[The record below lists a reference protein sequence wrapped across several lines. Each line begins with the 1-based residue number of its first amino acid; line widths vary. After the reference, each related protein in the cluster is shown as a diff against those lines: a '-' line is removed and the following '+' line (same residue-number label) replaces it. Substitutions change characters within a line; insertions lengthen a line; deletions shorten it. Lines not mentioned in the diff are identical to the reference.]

1 MTASG
6 NTLKK
11 EYVNPITHGVIWKQ
25 LLLYFVPLLLSSFL
39 QLCYNTADTIIVGR
53 YVGKIA
59 LTAVGGSA
67 GQIYAMV
74 TEFMI
79 GASGG
84 AAVIMS
90 QAYGARNKK
99 LLDDGLH
106 NAVALAL
113 AMGALFTVTGLLV
126 SKTALVTAGAPA
138 ETMAGSLMYLRIAFA
153 GLIPCAL
160 YNMGA
165 GVLRAAGNSKRPL
178 RFLVI
183 SIGLN
188 IALDL
193 LFVAV
198 LHLGIGGAALATIL
212 TQTLSAALV
221 LRALMK
227 GAGKAERE
235 GEALSGGERRGGRE
249 LLSGGIAEGSGALQS
264 SGTAE
269 GRGMPLCGSS
279 AEQAGALLPPL
290 DLRRLRLQE
299 NIALKMLRLGIPLG
313 LETLMYTFSCVV
325 LTSAVNTFGT
335 DTVAAYAG
343 FVRIE
348 SFYWMLEQALAVS
361 ITTFVG
367 QNLGAGLYG
376 RVRSVSRQGAALM
389 YIFMGTAIVIMYA
402 GCPVWLGLFTTD
414 PDVLK
419 IGVEMMRYLL
429 PFYILYVPDGVFFST
444 LRGMGDS
451 LRPALITFI
460 GVCVLRI
467 LWVLFVFPQFPTMRA
482 LLFCFPVSWSVTAV
496 IYAVYYS
503 WYRKNVIC
511 ITGGSS

>member
-1 MTASG
+1 M
-6 NTLKK
+6 
-11 EYVNPITHGVIWKQ
+11 IWKQ

-53 YVGKIA
+53 FVGKIA

-165 GVLRAAGNSKRPL
+165 GVLRAAGDSKRPL

-183 SIGLN
+183 GIGLN
-188 IALDL
+188 IALDI

-198 LHLGIGGAALATIL
+198 LHLGIGGAALATVM

-227 GAGKAERE
+227 GAGKTER
-235 GEALSGGERRGGRE
+235 AN
-249 LLSGGIAEGSGALQS
+249 
-264 SGTAE
+264 
-269 GRGMPLCGSS
+269 
-279 AEQAGALLPPL
+279 GALLPPL

-348 SFYWMLEQALAVS
+348 SFYWMLEQALAIS

-367 QNLGAGLYG
+367 QNLGAGLYD
-376 RVRSVSRQGAALM
+376 RVRGVSRQGAALM
-389 YIFMGTAIVIMYA
+389 YIFMGTAIVVMYA

-414 PDVLK
+414 PDVIE
-419 IGVEMMRYLL
+419 IGVGMMRYLL
-429 PFYILYVPDGVFFST
+429 PFYILYVPDGVFFAT

-451 LRPALITFI
+451 LRPAMITFL
-460 GVCVLRI
+460 GTCVLRI
-467 LWVLFVFPQFPTMRA
+467 LWVLFVFSRFPSMRV

-503 WYRKNVIC
+503 WYRKNIIC
-511 ITGGSS
+511 LPGGSS

>member
-53 YVGKIA
+53 FVGKIA

-165 GVLRAAGNSKRPL
+165 GVLRAAGDSKKPL

-227 GAGKAERE
+227 GAGKEER
-235 GEALSGGERRGGRE
+235 
-249 LLSGGIAEGSGALQS
+249 
-264 SGTAE
+264 
-269 GRGMPLCGSS
+269 
-279 AEQAGALLPPL
+279 AGALLPPL

>member
-53 YVGKIA
+53 FVGKIA

-165 GVLRAAGNSKRPL
+165 GVLRAAGDSKRPL

-183 SIGLN
+183 GIGLN
-188 IALDL
+188 IALDI

-198 LHLGIGGAALATIL
+198 LHLGIGGAALATVM

-227 GAGKAERE
+227 GAGKTER
-235 GEALSGGERRGGRE
+235 AN
-249 LLSGGIAEGSGALQS
+249 
-264 SGTAE
+264 
-269 GRGMPLCGSS
+269 
-279 AEQAGALLPPL
+279 GALLPPL

-429 PFYILYVPDGVFFST
+429 PFYILYVPNGVFFST

>member
-1 MTASG
+1 
-6 NTLKK
+6 
-11 EYVNPITHGVIWKQ
+11 
-25 LLLYFVPLLLSSFL
+25 
-39 QLCYNTADTIIVGR
+39 
-53 YVGKIA
+53 
-59 LTAVGGSA
+59 
-67 GQIYAMV
+67 
-74 TEFMI
+74 
-79 GASGG
+79 
-84 AAVIMS
+84 
-90 QAYGARNKK
+90 
-99 LLDDGLH
+99 
-106 NAVALAL
+106 
-113 AMGALFTVTGLLV
+113 
-126 SKTALVTAGAPA
+126 
-138 ETMAGSLMYLRIAFA
+138 
-153 GLIPCAL
+153 
-160 YNMGA
+160 
-165 GVLRAAGNSKRPL
+165 
-178 RFLVI
+178 
-183 SIGLN
+183 
-188 IALDL
+188 
-193 LFVAV
+193 
-198 LHLGIGGAALATIL
+198 
-212 TQTLSAALV
+212 
-221 LRALMK
+221 
-227 GAGKAERE
+227 
-235 GEALSGGERRGGRE
+235 
-249 LLSGGIAEGSGALQS
+249 
-264 SGTAE
+264 
-269 GRGMPLCGSS
+269 
-279 AEQAGALLPPL
+279 
-290 DLRRLRLQE
+290 
-299 NIALKMLRLGIPLG
+299 MLRLGIPLG

>member
-53 YVGKIA
+53 FVGKIA

-165 GVLRAAGNSKRPL
+165 GVLRAAGDSKRPL

-221 LRALMK
+221 LRTLMK
-227 GAGKAERE
+227 GAGKAER
-235 GEALSGGERRGGRE
+235 
-249 LLSGGIAEGSGALQS
+249 
-264 SGTAE
+264 
-269 GRGMPLCGSS
+269 
-279 AEQAGALLPPL
+279 AGALLPPL

>member
-53 YVGKIA
+53 FVGKIA

-106 NAVALAL
+106 NAAALAL

-165 GVLRAAGNSKRPL
+165 GVLRATGDSKRPL

-227 GAGKAERE
+227 GAGKAER
-235 GEALSGGERRGGRE
+235 
-249 LLSGGIAEGSGALQS
+249 
-264 SGTAE
+264 
-269 GRGMPLCGSS
+269 
-279 AEQAGALLPPL
+279 AGALLPPL

>member
-53 YVGKIA
+53 FVGKIA

-90 QAYGARNKK
+90 QAYGARNKI

-113 AMGALFTVTGLLV
+113 AMGAVFTVTGLLV
-126 SKTALVTAGAPA
+126 SRAALVTAGAPA

-165 GVLRAAGNSKRPL
+165 GVLRAAGDSKRPL

-227 GAGKAERE
+227 GAGKAER
-235 GEALSGGERRGGRE
+235 
-249 LLSGGIAEGSGALQS
+249 
-264 SGTAE
+264 
-269 GRGMPLCGSS
+269 
-279 AEQAGALLPPL
+279 AGALLPPL

>member
-53 YVGKIA
+53 FVGKIA

-165 GVLRAAGNSKRPL
+165 GVLRAAGDSKRPL

-198 LHLGIGGAALATIL
+198 LHLGIGGAALATIM

-227 GAGKAERE
+227 GAGKAER
-235 GEALSGGERRGGRE
+235 
-249 LLSGGIAEGSGALQS
+249 
-264 SGTAE
+264 
-269 GRGMPLCGSS
+269 
-279 AEQAGALLPPL
+279 AGALLPPL

>member
-53 YVGKIA
+53 FVGKIA

-126 SKTALVTAGAPA
+126 SKPALVTAGAPA

-165 GVLRAAGNSKRPL
+165 GVLRAAGDSKRPL

-198 LHLGIGGAALATIL
+198 LHLGIGGAAIATIL

-227 GAGKAERE
+227 GAGKAER
-235 GEALSGGERRGGRE
+235 
-249 LLSGGIAEGSGALQS
+249 
-264 SGTAE
+264 
-269 GRGMPLCGSS
+269 
-279 AEQAGALLPPL
+279 AGALLPPL

>member
-53 YVGKIA
+53 FVGKIA

-90 QAYGARNKK
+90 QAYGARNKI

-165 GVLRAAGNSKRPL
+165 GVLRAAGDSKRPL

-227 GAGKAERE
+227 GAGKAER
-235 GEALSGGERRGGRE
+235 
-249 LLSGGIAEGSGALQS
+249 
-264 SGTAE
+264 
-269 GRGMPLCGSS
+269 
-279 AEQAGALLPPL
+279 AGALLPPL

-451 LRPALITFI
+451 LRPALITFT

>member
-53 YVGKIA
+53 FVGKIA

-165 GVLRAAGNSKRPL
+165 GVLRAAGDSKRPL

-235 GEALSGGERRGGRE
+235 GEALSGASDER
-249 LLSGGIAEGSGALQS
+249 
-264 SGTAE
+264 
-269 GRGMPLCGSS
+269 
-279 AEQAGALLPPL
+279 AGALLPPL

>member
-53 YVGKIA
+53 FVGKIA

-126 SKTALVTAGAPA
+126 SKPALVTAGAPA

-165 GVLRAAGNSKRPL
+165 GVLRAAGDSKRPL

-227 GAGKAERE
+227 GAGKTER
-235 GEALSGGERRGGRE
+235 AN
-249 LLSGGIAEGSGALQS
+249 
-264 SGTAE
+264 
-269 GRGMPLCGSS
+269 
-279 AEQAGALLPPL
+279 GALLPPL

>member
-53 YVGKIA
+53 FVGKIA

-165 GVLRAAGNSKRPL
+165 GVLRAAGDSKKPL

-227 GAGKAERE
+227 GAGKAER
-235 GEALSGGERRGGRE
+235 
-249 LLSGGIAEGSGALQS
+249 
-264 SGTAE
+264 
-269 GRGMPLCGSS
+269 
-279 AEQAGALLPPL
+279 AGALLPPL

>member
-53 YVGKIA
+53 FVGKIA

-113 AMGALFTVTGLLV
+113 TMGALFTVTGLLV

-165 GVLRAAGNSKRPL
+165 GVLRAAGDSKRPL

-227 GAGKAERE
+227 GAGKTER
-235 GEALSGGERRGGRE
+235 AN
-249 LLSGGIAEGSGALQS
+249 
-264 SGTAE
+264 
-269 GRGMPLCGSS
+269 
-279 AEQAGALLPPL
+279 GALLPPL

-348 SFYWMLEQALAVS
+348 SFYWMLEQALAIS

-367 QNLGAGLYG
+367 QNLGAGLYD
-376 RVRSVSRQGAALM
+376 RVRGVSRQGAALM

-414 PDVLK
+414 PDVIE
-419 IGVEMMRYLL
+419 IGVGMMRYLL
-429 PFYILYVPDGVFFST
+429 PFYILYVPDGVFFAT

-451 LRPALITFI
+451 LRPAMITFL
-460 GVCVLRI
+460 GTCVLRI
-467 LWVLFVFPQFPTMRA
+467 LWVLFVFPRFPSMRV

-503 WYRKNVIC
+503 WYRKNIIC
-511 ITGGSS
+511 LPGGSS

>member
-53 YVGKIA
+53 FVGKIA

-126 SKTALVTAGAPA
+126 SKPALVTAGAPA

-165 GVLRAAGNSKRPL
+165 GVLRAAGDSKRPL

-198 LHLGIGGAALATIL
+198 LHLGIGGAAIATIL

-235 GEALSGGERRGGRE
+235 GEALSGASDER
-249 LLSGGIAEGSGALQS
+249 
-264 SGTAE
+264 
-269 GRGMPLCGSS
+269 
-279 AEQAGALLPPL
+279 AGALLPPL

>member
-1 MTASG
+1 MENEHRETQYRERKAA
-6 NTLKK
+6 
-11 EYVNPITHGVIWKQ
+11 NPITHGVIWKQ
-25 LLLYFVPLLLSSFL
+25 LILYFVPLLASSFL

-53 YVGKIA
+53 FVGKIA

-79 GASGG
+79 GTSGG
-84 AAVIMS
+84 AAVILS

-106 NAVALAL
+106 NAIALAL
-113 AMGALFTVTGLLV
+113 AMGALFTVTGLAA
-126 SKTALVTAGAPA
+126 SGAAITAAGAPV
-138 ETMAGSLMYLRIAFA
+138 ETVAGSLLYLRIAFA

-165 GVLRAAGNSKRPL
+165 SVLRAAGDSVRPL

-183 SIGLN
+183 SIFFN

-198 LHLGIGGAALATIL
+198 IHMGIGGAALATIL

-221 LRALMK
+221 IRTLKKGPAQRE
-227 GAGKAERE
+227 GAG
-235 GEALSGGERRGGRE
+235 S
-249 LLSGGIAEGSGALQS
+249 
-264 SGTAE
+264 
-269 GRGMPLCGSS
+269 
-279 AEQAGALLPPL
+279 LLPAL
-290 DLRRLRLQE
+290 DPRQIRLQRE
-299 NIALKMLRLGIPLG
+299 VASKMLRLGIPLG

-367 QNLGAGLYG
+367 QNLGAGLYS

-389 YIFMGTAIVIMYA
+389 YLFMGTAIVIMYT
-402 GCPVWLGLFTTD
+402 GCPLWLGLFTTD
-414 PDVLK
+414 PDVIS
-419 IGVEMMRYLL
+419 IGVSMMRYLL
-429 PFYILYVPDGVFFST
+429 PFYILYVPNGVFFST

-451 LRPALITFI
+451 LRPAMITFL

-467 LWVLFVFPQFPTMRA
+467 LWVLFVFPQFPTTRV

-496 IYAVYYS
+496 TYALYYRWYKKTHAPDAVS
-503 WYRKNVIC
+503 WR
-511 ITGGSS
+511 

>member
-1 MTASG
+1 M
-6 NTLKK
+6 
-11 EYVNPITHGVIWKQ
+11 
-25 LLLYFVPLLLSSFL
+25 
-39 QLCYNTADTIIVGR
+39 
-53 YVGKIA
+53 
-59 LTAVGGSA
+59 
-67 GQIYAMV
+67 
-74 TEFMI
+74 
-79 GASGG
+79 
-84 AAVIMS
+84 
-90 QAYGARNKK
+90 
-99 LLDDGLH
+99 
-106 NAVALAL
+106 
-113 AMGALFTVTGLLV
+113 
-126 SKTALVTAGAPA
+126 
-138 ETMAGSLMYLRIAFA
+138 
-153 GLIPCAL
+153 
-160 YNMGA
+160 
-165 GVLRAAGNSKRPL
+165 
-178 RFLVI
+178 I

-198 LHLGIGGAALATIL
+198 LHLGIGGAAIATIL

-227 GAGKAERE
+227 GAGKAER
-235 GEALSGGERRGGRE
+235 
-249 LLSGGIAEGSGALQS
+249 
-264 SGTAE
+264 
-269 GRGMPLCGSS
+269 
-279 AEQAGALLPPL
+279 AGALLPPL

>member
-53 YVGKIA
+53 FVGKIA

-126 SKTALVTAGAPA
+126 SKPALVTAGAPA

-165 GVLRAAGNSKRPL
+165 GVLRAAGDSKRPL

-227 GAGKAERE
+227 GAGKAER
-235 GEALSGGERRGGRE
+235 
-249 LLSGGIAEGSGALQS
+249 
-264 SGTAE
+264 
-269 GRGMPLCGSS
+269 
-279 AEQAGALLPPL
+279 AGALLPPL